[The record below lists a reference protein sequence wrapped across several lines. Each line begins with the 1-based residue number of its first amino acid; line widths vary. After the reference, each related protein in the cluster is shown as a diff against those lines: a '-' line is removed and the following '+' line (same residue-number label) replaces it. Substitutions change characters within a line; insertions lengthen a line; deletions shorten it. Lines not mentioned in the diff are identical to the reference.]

1 MEETK
6 KTKMM
11 KTNKSDETTPLH
23 VAMFPWLA
31 VGHFIPFL
39 RLAALLARRGHKV
52 SFLSTP
58 GNLSRLPRIPP
69 PLSSLIT
76 LVPLPFPE
84 APAAAALP
92 PLAQSSSDVPNR
104 HQQLLK
110 PAFDALLPAL
120 RSFLRS
126 SRPDWI
132 LYDYAS
138 HWLPALAAELR
149 LPRAFL
155 SLFAAAVLSFFGP
168 PEGLASGGRFQSGGG
183 GGGGDLT
190 AVPPWAPAGSGL
202 AFRPHEVARVAERS
216 EARVET
222 TDDTVRFGVSIGESD
237 AVAVR
242 TCEEF
247 EPEWLG
253 LLRELYGGKP
263 VLPVGLLP
271 PMDDEDESD
280 DDVESKER
288 WEFMKSWLDGR
299 AAGSVVYVAFG
310 TEVTLTRAELAELA
324 LGLDRSGLPFF
335 WVLRR
340 PPGSDRDDGLEG
352 LPSGF
357 LERVKGRG
365 FVHSGWAPQV
375 KILRHESTGGFL
387 THCGYN
393 SIVEGLSFGRVLI
406 TFPVMNDQGI
416 NARLLLAKGVA
427 VEVPRDEMDGSFTG
441 DLVARSVRLAMVD
454 EAGEPARAAARE
466 MKGVFGSKEI
476 NDGYVDEFVRYL
488 EEHRKPKSMMN

>member
-1 MEETK
+1 MAETETK
-6 KTKMM
+6 TK
-11 KTNKSDETTPLH
+11 SEGTTSLH

-39 RLAALLARRGHKV
+39 RLADLLAQRGHKI

-58 GNLSRLPRIPP
+58 HNLSRLPKISPH
-69 PLSSLIT
+69 LSSLIT

-84 APAAAALP
+84 TPSLP

-120 RSFLRS
+120 RSFLES
-126 SRPDWI
+126 SRPDWV

-149 LPRAFL
+149 VPHAFL
-155 SLFAAAVLSFFGP
+155 SLFAAVVLSFFGP
-168 PEGLASGGRFQSGGG
+168 PPELVSGRRFQSD
-183 GGGGDLT
+183 GGGDLT

-202 AFRPHEVARVAERS
+202 AFRPHEVARNAERS
-216 EARVET
+216 EVSVET
-222 TDDTVRFGVSIGESD
+222 TPDTVRFGVSIGESD
-237 AVAVR
+237 AVVVR

-253 LLRELYGGKP
+253 LLRELYGDKP
-263 VLPVGLLP
+263 VLPVGFLP
-271 PMDDEDESD
+271 PMDEEDESD
-280 DDVESKER
+280 DVESTER
-288 WEFMKSWLDGR
+288 WRFMKSWLDGQETN
-299 AAGSVVYVAFG
+299 SVVYVAFG
-310 TEVTLTRAELAELA
+310 TEVTLTRAELVELA
-324 LGLDRSGLPFF
+324 RGLELSGLPFF

-340 PPGSDRDDGLEG
+340 SPGSDRDDGLES
-352 LPSGF
+352 LPCGF
-357 LERVKGRG
+357 LERVRGRG

-375 KILRHESTGGFL
+375 KILRHESIGGFF

-393 SIVEGLSFGRVLI
+393 SMIEGLSCGRILVL
-406 TFPVMNDQGI
+406 FPVMNEQGL

-427 VEVPRDEMDGSFTG
+427 IEVPRDKMDGSFTG
-441 DLVARSVRLAMVD
+441 ESVAGSVRLAMVD
-454 EAGEPARAAARE
+454 EAGKPVRAAARE
-466 MKGVFGSKEI
+466 MKGVFGNREK

-488 EEHRKPKSMMN
+488 AEHRKPKPAMK